1 MNEPTSLRAFP
12 ANPAIGADPVT
23 FPAGAKPECV
33 HDWRMNP
40 VVVATTTT
48 TGDCELWTCAKRCGA
63 QVVGPRLSSVPSSK
77 PVTWNDPA
85 TWERRGV

>member
-1 MNEPTSLRAFP
+1 MTERASLFPFP
-12 ANPAIGADPVT
+12 ANPAIGGKPVT
-23 FPAGAKPECV
+23 FPAGARPECA
-33 HDWRMNP
+33 HDWRLNP
-40 VVVATTTT
+40 VVVATAT
-48 TGDCELWTCAKRCGA
+48 TGDSELWTCAKRCGA